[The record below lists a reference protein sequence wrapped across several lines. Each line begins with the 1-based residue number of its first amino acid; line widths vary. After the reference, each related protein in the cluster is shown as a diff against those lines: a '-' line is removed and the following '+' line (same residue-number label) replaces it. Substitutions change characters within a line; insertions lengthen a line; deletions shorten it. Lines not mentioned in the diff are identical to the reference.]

1 MTLEELKHAVE
12 IAEQASD
19 RNVDDKYLLGLI
31 ARGIYHLALQVGLLR
46 EDLRYRA
53 ASIKVSDEVTAK

>member
-31 ARGIYHLALQVGLLR
+31 ARGIYHLALQVGMLR
-46 EDLRYRA
+46 EDLDYR
-53 ASIKVSDEVTAK
+53 SKQTL

>member
-31 ARGIYHLALQVGLLR
+31 ARGIYHLALQVGMLR
-46 EDLRYRA
+46 EDLDYRSKQIVDA
-53 ASIKVSDEVTAK
+53 MHD